1 MSCKLYTFP
10 VSRVH
15 GEYWELW
22 VFGLLESLGEKI
34 NLKGKIFEENR
45 GNTESVKEYREEEIV

>member
-34 NLKGKIFEENR
+34 NLKGKIF
-45 GNTESVKEYREEEIV
+45 VKDTEEIQRV